1 MNTNS
6 PTVSDLSIAQIEYY
20 MDRYEQ
26 LLDQGDAELAE
37 FFRSQAEEL
46 AHTLDSD
53 SEVLTMTYHRY
64 LSESFGLVFEEDHGD
79 PELKFGGV

>member
-37 FFRSQAEEL
+37 FFRGQAEEL
-46 AHTLDSD
+46 AHNLDGD
-53 SEVLTMTYHRY
+53 SETLTMTYHRY
-64 LSESFGLVFEEDHGD
+64 LSERYGVVFEQDHGD
-79 PELKFGGV
+79 EELMFGGV

>member
-37 FFRSQAEEL
+37 FFRAQAEEL

-64 LSESFGLVFEEDHGD
+64 LSESYGVVFEQDHGD
-79 PELKFGGV
+79 EELMFGGV

>member
-6 PTVSDLSIAQIEYY
+6 PTIDDLSIAQIEYY

-64 LSESFGLVFEEDHGD
+64 LSESYGVVFEQDHGD
-79 PELKFGGV
+79 EELMFGGV

>member
-1 MNTNS
+1 MTNNS

-37 FFRSQAEEL
+37 FFRGQAEEL

-64 LSESFGLVFEEDHGD
+64 LSESYGVVFEQDHGD
-79 PELKFGGV
+79 EELMFGGV

>member
-6 PTVSDLSIAQIEYY
+6 PTVSDLGIAQIEYY
-20 MDRYEQ
+20 MDRASV
-26 LLDQGDAELAE
+26 LLDKGDTELAE

-46 AHTLDSD
+46 AHNLDSD

-79 PELKFGGV
+79 EELKFGGV

>member
-20 MDRYEQ
+20 MDRYEHFAD
-26 LLDQGDAELAE
+26 LGDIELAE

-46 AHTLDSD
+46 DHNLDSD
-53 SEVLTMTYHRY
+53 SETLTMTYHRY
-64 LSESFGLVFEEDHGD
+64 LSESYGVVFEQDHGD
-79 PELKFGGV
+79 EELMFGGV

>member
-1 MNTNS
+1 MTNQS
-6 PTVSDLSIAQIEYY
+6 PTITDLGISQIEYY
-20 MDRYEQ
+20 MDRAAC
-26 LLDQGDAELAE
+26 LLDQGNEELAE

-53 SEVLTMTYHRY
+53 EETLTMTYHRY
-64 LSESFGLVFEEDHGD
+64 LSESFGVVFEQDHGD

>member
-20 MDRYEQ
+20 MDRCAQ

-37 FFRSQAEEL
+37 FFRGQAEEL

-53 SEVLTMTYHRY
+53 SETLTMTYHRY
-64 LSESFGLVFEEDHGD
+64 LSDSFGVVFEQDHGD
-79 PELKFGGV
+79 PELYFGGV

>member
-26 LLDQGDAELAE
+26 LLDQGDADLAE
-37 FFRSQAEEL
+37 FFRGQAEEL
-46 AHTLDSD
+46 AHSLDSED
-53 SEVLTMTYHRY
+53 TLTMTYHRY

>member
-20 MDRYEQ
+20 MDRASV
-26 LLDQGDAELAE
+26 LLDQGDTELAE

-46 AHTLDSD
+46 AHNLDSD

>member
-6 PTVSDLSIAQIEYY
+6 PTVSDLSITQIEYY

-46 AHTLDSD
+46 AHTLDSE

-64 LSESFGLVFEEDHGD
+64 LSESYGVVFEQDHGD
-79 PELKFGGV
+79 EELMFGGV